1 MQKNQLRGLVESGEP
16 VVIVVLS
23 QKGLEKAFV
32 FYEQENA
39 EALEAGNQLL
49 ARVSLQLALVDNA
62 IRRSPGEPAEAVEQE
77 LQGQQVKVVN
87 Q

>member
-32 FYEQENA
+32 FYEEENA
-39 EALEAGNQLL
+39 EALEQGNQLL
-49 ARVSLQLALVDNA
+49 ARVSLQLALLDNA
-62 IRRSPGEPAEAVEQE
+62 ARGLPAGPADQGESAEEAEQN
-77 LQGQQVKVVN
+77 GQ
-87 Q
+87 